1 MGWFLLVVGLT
12 LFFIFRAQRK
22 KPAYVSEPVPQFERY
37 RPGSP
42 IPAWNEY
49 FPSLANA
56 TPEQRGFYRY
66 WESHLKRGTP
76 VDVEGNLSYIF
87 VYLYSV
93 VSDFVSTR
101 NLASLERRFQQI
113 NECYSTYEK
122 VVNYLVY
129 WLEDALICVGNYD
142 RAWTVAKTGWGAGK
156 GHGLRLTDF
165 INFHSK
171 CQNHS
176 IDGEDLLRWLG
187 SDTGLTQFGLNHKET
202 ITELLTNYLDDFYKT
217 HGENLIEHFCGRY
230 DFEEL
235 GESDFE
241 ELKDYFPEKDHG
253 LFQRSRHSDEDRNRK
268 GSPWQY
274 GHGLFGGC
282 PSSGAVQVTCIAI
295 PEVIRFALHYRA
307 KRLFRECENQLRE
320 KMRLPRIG
328 EGWVAE
334 TELYYEVKK
343 LFPHL
348 EVVQHASPAWL
359 EKQHLDVF
367 IPKAGIAIEYQG
379 RQHFAPVDYFG
390 GEDSYTRMVQ
400 RDAHKRNLCRRH
412 GVKLFEVNEA
422 FDWSQLASQLQE
434 ELSKRIHSNE

>member
-165 INFHSK
+165 INFRSK

-187 SDTGLTQFGLNHKET
+187 SDTGLTHFGEEHKEE
-202 ITELLTNYLDDFYKT
+202 ITELVTRYLHDFHDQ
-217 HGENLIEHFCGRY
+217 HGQNLIEYFCGRY
-230 DFEEL
+230 SFEEL
-235 GESDFE
+235 AESDFD
-241 ELKDYFPEKDHG
+241 ELNRHFPEKDQEFFHRLKQQDMEHNKQG
-253 LFQRSRHSDEDRNRK
+253 R
-268 GSPWQY
+268 PWQY
-274 GHGLFGGC
+274 AHGLFGGC
-282 PSSGAVQVTCIAI
+282 HISGGEEVREYWAEYACWAITRNKRLEPLSCMSI
-295 PEVIRFALHYRA
+295 PETIRFACLYRVKA
-307 KRLFRECENQLRE
+307 LFRERENELRE
-320 KMRLPRIG
+320 KMGLPRIG

-334 TELYYEVKK
+334 TDLYYKVQK

-348 EVVQHASPAWL
+348 EVVQHASPVWL
-359 EKQHLDVF
+359 GKQHLDVF
-367 IPKAGIAIEYQG
+367 IPEAGIAIEYQG
-379 RQHFAPVDYFG
+379 HQHFAPVDYFG
-390 GEDSYTRMVQ
+390 GEDSYTRTVQ

-412 GVKLFEVNEA
+412 GVKL
-422 FDWSQLASQLQE
+422 
-434 ELSKRIHSNE
+434 